1 MDKEKFLKE
10 LKYQLRY
17 LNKET
22 IDEELKNYENLPD
35 YNLKPEDE
43 ANKIYQKRGL
53 NVKVTKKTS
62 LFDAISKIID
72 AIKSKNKKIITDLV
86 LFFVY
91 IFILIILIKI
101 PFIYIRDTISS
112 IFSVLV
118 NNDILYTIW
127 SLAFELLYA
136 ITAILIFI
144 HLIKN
149 KAKDRSEERRVGK

>member
-22 IDEELKNYENLPD
+22 IEEEIKNYENLSD
-35 YNLKPEDE
+35 YNLKPEEE

-62 LFDAISKIID
+62 LFDAVSIIID
-72 AIKSKNKKIITDLV
+72 AIKCKDKKIITDLI

-118 NNDILYTIW
+118 SNDILYTIW
-127 SLAFELLYA
+127 SLTFELLYA

-144 HLIKN
+144 RLIKN
-149 KAKDRSEERRVGK
+149 KSKDYENAGI

>member
-136 ITAILIFI
+136 IAAILIFI

-149 KAKDRSEERRVGK
+149 KAKDYENAGI

>member
-53 NVKVTKKTS
+53 NVKVAKKTS

-149 KAKDRSEERRVGK
+149 KAKDYENAGI

>member
-22 IDEELKNYENLPD
+22 IDEELKNYENLPG

-149 KAKDRSEERRVGK
+149 KAKDYENAGI

>member
-43 ANKIYQKRGL
+43 ANKIYQTRGL

-144 HLIKN
+144 RLIKN
-149 KAKDRSEERRVGK
+149 KAKDYENAGI

>member
-22 IDEELKNYENLPD
+22 IEEEIKNYENLSD
-35 YNLKPEDE
+35 YNLKPEEE

-62 LFDAISKIID
+62 LFDAVSIIID
-72 AIKSKNKKIITDLV
+72 AIKCKDKKIITDLI

-118 NNDILYTIW
+118 SNDILYTIW
-127 SLAFELLYA
+127 SLTFELLYA

-144 HLIKN
+144 RLMKN
-149 KAKDRSEERRVGK
+149 KAKDYENAGI

>member
-22 IDEELKNYENLPD
+22 IEEEIKNYENLSD
-35 YNLKPEDE
+35 YNLKPEEE

-62 LFDAISKIID
+62 LFDAVSIIID
-72 AIKSKNKKIITDLV
+72 AIKCKDKKIITDLI

-118 NNDILYTIW
+118 SNDILYTIS
-127 SLAFELLYA
+127 SLTFELLYA

-144 HLIKN
+144 RLIKN
-149 KAKDRSEERRVGK
+149 KAKDYENAGI

>member
-149 KAKDRSEERRVGK
+149 KAKDYENTGI

>member
-22 IDEELKNYENLPD
+22 IEEEIKNYENLSD
-35 YNLKPEDE
+35 YNLKPEEE

-62 LFDAISKIID
+62 LFDAVSIIID
-72 AIKSKNKKIITDLV
+72 AIKCKDKKIITDLI

-118 NNDILYTIW
+118 SNDILYTIW
-127 SLAFELLYA
+127 SLTFELLYA

-144 HLIKN
+144 RLIKN
-149 KAKDRSEERRVGK
+149 KAKNYENAGI

>member
-118 NNDILYTIW
+118 NNDILYTIL

-149 KAKDRSEERRVGK
+149 KAKDYENAGI

>member
-22 IDEELKNYENLPD
+22 IEEEIKNYENLSE
-35 YNLKPEDE
+35 YNIKPEEE

-62 LFDAISKIID
+62 LFDAVSIIID
-72 AIKSKNKKIITDLV
+72 AIKCKDKKIITDLI

-118 NNDILYTIW
+118 SNDILYTIW
-127 SLAFELLYA
+127 SLTFELLYA

-144 HLIKN
+144 RLIKN
-149 KAKDRSEERRVGK
+149 KAKDYENAGI

>member
-149 KAKDRSEERRVGK
+149 KAKDYENAGI

>member
-72 AIKSKNKKIITDLV
+72 AIKSKNKKIITDLA

-149 KAKDRSEERRVGK
+149 KAKDYENAGI